1 MAETEELGHNSG
13 LTIDRDV
20 ALKLYEDIAEAEA
33 AGASARGD
41 LGNLYKKAE
50 NDIGLNRKGVK
61 FVRVMQKM
69 TPNERA
75 DFWRTAD
82 ALMDHLD
89 LKAFDPDLFDD
100 EDSDEGANVGNFES
114 DDGEPSEPEPE
125 DVTDADGDTEDPEDD
140 GFEDDETGE
149 TGN

>member
-75 DFWRTAD
+75 DFWRTVD
-82 ALMDHLD
+82 ALMEHLE
-89 LKAFDPDLFDD
+89 LKAFDQDLFDG
-100 EDSDEGANVGNFES
+100 EDSDKGASVENFES
-114 DDGEPSEPEPE
+114 DDGEPDDP
-125 DVTDADGDTEDPEDD
+125 TDADGDTEDPEDD